1 VEFLGLTI
9 ARTKTLD
16 LRLKQMSRSLSPVW
30 GMRSWWS
37 WLQEATTGGW
47 QRNEDV
53 SVDTALSNPTLFA
66 CVTLIAS
73 DIGKL
78 RPMLVEQDTNGFWS
92 EVDSAAFSP
101 VLRKPNH
108 YQTRVGFY
116 QWWVMSKLNH
126 GNTYVLKARDDRNV
140 VSAMYILDPSRVSPL
155 VAEDGS
161 VFYQLVHDELNQS
174 EPIIVPAREIIHD
187 VCCPLF
193 HPLVGVSP
201 IYAAGYPATQGLTIR
216 TNSQRFFSNASQPGG
231 ILTAPGPMPLEKA
244 QAISAW
250 WQENFSGDN
259 TGKIAVMADG
269 LHYEPMAVS
278 AEQSELVEQLKM
290 TDEDIAKCYHM
301 PRHKIGIGPDPTYNN
316 IEALNLQ
323 YYADCLQIHIEQM
336 EILLDEGLG
345 LTAMVGKTLGV
356 EFDRDQLFQMDT
368 STRIK
373 TALDAIRA
381 GMSPNEVR
389 ARFLDVGP
397 AEGGDSPMVQQQMF
411 SLEALQERDE
421 SKPFAKPEPPPP
433 ALEASQTAEMAAK
446 FLTARM
452 VYQKMLDLDRES

>member
-30 GMRSWWS
+30 GHRSWWS

-421 SKPFAKPEPPPP
+421 SKPFAKPAAPAPPPD
-433 ALEASQTAEMAAK
+433 AMQTDDATK

>member
-1 VEFLGLTI
+1 VDFLGLTI

-421 SKPFAKPEPPPP
+421 SKPFAKPAAPAPPPD
-433 ALEASQTAEMAAK
+433 AMQTDDATK